1 MYIVACLSSLIH
13 HHFICRERIALMHI
27 CGNTCIS
34 DQRCMYYRRYFNPLS
49 SILSTFIYFHP
60 LSSTSNHCYQ
70 CLSTF
75 IHLQCNRWKEI
86 GFELVVGTEQ
96 LSAES
101 KLGGWRRSFWKKITS
116 PGISTWFTSW
126 IWIYI
131 KMPLRYLC
139 RQAKEMRAGE
149 WAEFARKHNQGIPIT
164 FWTVKIFFW
173 CEWMRIGMM
182 MQWWAV
188 SGAIR
193 VS

>member
-1 MYIVACLSSLIH
+1 
-13 HHFICRERIALMHI
+13 
-27 CGNTCIS
+27 
-34 DQRCMYYRRYFNPLS
+34 MYYCRCFHPLS
-49 SILSTFIYFHP
+49 SILSTFIHFIHFHP
-60 LSSTSNHCYQ
+60 LSSTFINVYP
-70 CLSTF
+70 LSST
-75 IHLQCNRWKEI
+75 CNAICES
-86 GFELVVGTEQ
+86 ELDLNFVVVGTEQ

-101 KLGGWRRSFWKKITS
+101 KLGGWRRSFWKRTTS
-116 PGISTWFTSW
+116 PGISSWFTSW

-131 KMPLRYLC
+131 KMPLRCLC

-149 WAEFARKHNQGIPIT
+149 WVEFAGKHNQGILIK
-164 FWTVKIFFW
+164 FWTVKILFW